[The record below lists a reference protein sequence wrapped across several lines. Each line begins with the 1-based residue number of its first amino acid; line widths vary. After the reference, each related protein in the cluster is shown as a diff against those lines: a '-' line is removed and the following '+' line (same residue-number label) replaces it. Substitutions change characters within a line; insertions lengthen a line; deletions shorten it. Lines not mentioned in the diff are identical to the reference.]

1 MEFLQGIH
9 ETFGPEHEGNL
20 DLWSALRNAHQKA
33 LVQLG
38 EAEAPVPGR
47 RRRRRASRLSIVR
60 TAPQAQL
67 EESTRMEP
75 PTSGR
80 VSHTVTDATELE
92 APRVWRQGIRVA
104 VVEGEPLET
113 SPILPAGLVDGGA

>member
-1 MEFLQGIH
+1 M
-9 ETFGPEHEGNL
+9 
-20 DLWSALRNAHQKA
+20 RKAHQKA

-60 TAPQAQL
+60 TAPQAQP

-92 APRVWRQGIRVA
+92 APRVWHQGIRVA

-113 SPILPAGLVDGGA
+113 FPSFLQSLSTEELRAMVKLVMEEWGRREPPCR